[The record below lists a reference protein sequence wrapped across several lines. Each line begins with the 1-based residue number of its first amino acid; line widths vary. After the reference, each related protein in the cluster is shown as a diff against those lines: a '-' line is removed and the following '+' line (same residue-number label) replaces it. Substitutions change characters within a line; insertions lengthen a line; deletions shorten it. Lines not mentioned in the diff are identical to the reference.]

1 MLSPVMLLRN
11 QTLSFTMPSPTFSS
25 TVLTTIPPAL
35 RGLRITW
42 RLIRGAHCVM
52 LAAIVA
58 VQRLSCFESS
68 AVIREV
74 VLHTQ
79 VIYDSAYV

>member
-1 MLSPVMLLRN
+1 
-11 QTLSFTMPSPTFSS
+11 
-25 TVLTTIPPAL
+25 
-35 RGLRITW
+35 
-42 RLIRGAHCVM
+42 M

-79 VIYDSAYV
+79 VIYDSAYVGILHRRVAEY